1 MYIMKSIIALAL
13 VMCVTAQAQPA
24 AERLVAHTVAPNP
37 ERIQLL
43 TESCGWPGGA
53 MRAQLITQTNGLRW
67 GCWGYNDTGVQIQ
80 WSTGYHSW
88 ISFADLWIWDG
99 GFMRQMGYQTLHKRV
114 LFLRNTQ

>member
-1 MYIMKSIIALAL
+1 MKHSLAT
-13 VMCVTAQAQPA
+13 VVAVWCVCVAAQPA
-24 AERLVAHTVAPNP
+24 PEQLVAHTVVPNP

-53 MRAQLITQTNGLRW
+53 MRAQLITQTNAIRW

-88 ISFADLWIWDG
+88 ISFSDLWIWDG
-99 GFMRQMGYQTLHKRV
+99 GFMRQMGYQTLHRRLYTLKGTR
-114 LFLRNTQ
+114 